1 MAEEQPDE
9 ATEAVLAAAEELYA
23 GPVDA
28 FVPRRTA
35 LAKEVAAA
43 HDKATG
49 QRVTRLKKPSTAAWA
64 VNLLVRREAE
74 QIDQVLGLAESLR
87 AAAEALDGAELR
99 ALTKQ
104 RWQLTTALAT
114 TARRRAADAGTRL
127 SEAVVDQVEGV
138 LTAAMLDPVAARVV
152 RTGRVLTAFGAT
164 GMSEVDPEAVVAVP
178 EALGRTAV
186 AAAGDDDDDEPAAPP
201 SLTLVHDDGARLR
214 EAEEALEEAE
224 QEVEA
229 AESERDEVRASVQD
243 LDARRL
249 QLRGE
254 VDELRR
260 RVAELEDQ
268 ADEVDDEHE
277 EASAALDDAE
287 HVLAEAREVA
297 DRARRAVEELR

>member
-28 FVPRRTA
+28 FVARRTA
-35 LAKEVAAA
+35 LATEVADA

-49 QRVTRLKKPSTAAWA
+49 QRVTRLRKPSTAAWA

-74 QIDQVLGLAESLR
+74 QIEQVLGLAESLR
-87 AAAEALDGAELR
+87 AAAAALDGAELR

-104 RWQLTTALAT
+104 RRQVTTALAT
-114 TARRRAADAGTRL
+114 TARRRAAQAGTRL
-127 SEAVVDQVEGV
+127 SESVVDQVEGV
-138 LTAAMLDPVAARVV
+138 LTAAMLDPVAAQVV
-152 RTGRVLTAFGAT
+152 RTGRVLTAFTAT
-164 GMSEVDPEAVVAVP
+164 GVSQVDPEAVVAVP
-178 EALGRTAV
+178 EALEHV
-186 AAAGDDDDDEPAAPP
+186 AAALPDEPERAPGP
-201 SLTLVHDDGARLR
+201 PALTLVPDDGARLR
-214 EAEEALEEAE
+214 EAEEALEGAE
-224 QEVEA
+224 QEVA
-229 AESERDEVRASVQD
+229 AARAERDEVRRSVQD

-260 RVAELEDQ
+260 RVAGLEEE

-277 EASAALDDAE
+277 EAAAALDDAE
-287 HVLAEAREVA
+287 QVLAEAQRDAE
-297 DRARRAVEELR
+297 RARRAVDDLR

>member
-1 MAEEQPDE
+1 VAGQEHDE

-23 GPVDA
+23 GPVED

-35 LAKEVAAA
+35 LAREVAAE

-74 QIDQVLGLAESLR
+74 QIEQVLGLAGSLR

-99 ALTKQ
+99 ALTSQ
-104 RWQLTTALAT
+104 RRQLSTALAT
-114 TARRRAADAGTRL
+114 TARRRAAQAGTRL

-138 LTAAMLDPVAARVV
+138 LTAAMLDPVAAEVV
-152 RTGRVLTAFGAT
+152 RTGRVLTAFTAT
-164 GMSEVDPEAVVAVP
+164 GMSELDPETVVAVP
-178 EALGRTAV
+178 EALDRTAT
-186 AAAGDDDDDEPAAPP
+186 ALPDEPDGPP
-201 SLTLVHDDGARLR
+201 PGPPALTLVADDGARLR

-224 QEVEA
+224 QEVATAEA
-229 AESERDEVRASVQD
+229 ERDDVRRSVQD

-260 RVAELEDQ
+260 RVAELESQ
-268 ADEVDDEHE
+268 AEEVDDEHE
-277 EASAALDDAE
+277 EVSAALEDAE
-287 HVLAEAREVA
+287 HVLAEAQREA
-297 DRARRAVEELR
+297 ERARRAVEELR

>member
-1 MAEEQPDE
+1 MAEVEPDE
-9 ATEAVLAAAEELYA
+9 ATEAVLAAAEELYS

-28 FVPRRTA
+28 FVPRRTV

-104 RWQLTTALAT
+104 RRQLTTALAT
-114 TARRRAADAGTRL
+114 TARRRAAEAGTRL

-186 AAAGDDDDDEPAAPP
+186 AATDDDEQAAPP
-201 SLTLVHDDGARLR
+201 LLTLVHDDGARLR

-277 EASAALDDAE
+277 QASAALDDAE
-287 HVLAEAREVA
+287 HVLAEAQREA